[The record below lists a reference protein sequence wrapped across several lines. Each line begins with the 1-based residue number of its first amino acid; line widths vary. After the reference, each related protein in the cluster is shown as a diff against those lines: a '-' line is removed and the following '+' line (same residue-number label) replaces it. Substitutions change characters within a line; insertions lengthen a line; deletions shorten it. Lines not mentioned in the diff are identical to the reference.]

1 VNQQTIAR
9 LSALTADFYA
19 RLGDDFGETRPRLN
33 PGVQRVLG
41 QIASGAVVVEAGC
54 GDAKVGRRLTDRAP
68 RARYLGLDASA
79 VFLERA
85 LRLTLSA
92 SAAGRTAALLEPA
105 GLAEWPDTGPD
116 LALARVDLL
125 APDEALVRPGLA
137 DWALA
142 FAVLHHIPGLSQRQ
156 TVVRRWADLLPSGGR
171 FIHSEWQYQH
181 SPRLMARQLPWNTV
195 GLQNEQLEEGD
206 TLLDWRAPQAGQS
219 QQGLRYVHLFRLAEL
234 EELAVQSGLRVI
246 ETFESDGEGGRLGLY
261 QVWEKL

>member
-54 GDAKVGRRLTDRAP
+54 GDAKVGRRLTDRVP

-105 GLAEWPDTGPD
+105 GLAAWPDTGPD

-125 APDEALVRPGLA
+125 APDVVLVRPGLA

-156 TVVRRWADLLPSGGR
+156 TVVRRWADWLKPGGR
-171 FIHSEWQYQH
+171 LAFSCWQPQR
-181 SPRLMARQLPWNTV
+181 SPRWGRLVRPWSEA
-195 GLQNEQLEEGD
+195 GLAESDVDPGD
-206 TLLDWRAPQAGQS
+206 HLLGWERRELS
-219 QQGLRYVHLFRLAEL
+219 GLRYVHVCDPAEVDGLLAGVGL
-234 EELAVQSGLRVI
+234 VVVDRYTADGHSGEMADYVVARK
-246 ETFESDGEGGRLGLY
+246 TP
-261 QVWEKL
+261 